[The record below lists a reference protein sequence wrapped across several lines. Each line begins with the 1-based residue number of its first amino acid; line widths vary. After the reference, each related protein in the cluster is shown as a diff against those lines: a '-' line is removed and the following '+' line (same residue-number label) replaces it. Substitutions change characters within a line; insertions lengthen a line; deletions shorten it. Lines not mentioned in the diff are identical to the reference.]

1 MGRGRKG
8 AKKPTDS
15 SVVSFSSYDGSS
27 AMSESEYYTSD
38 ATGTESKK
46 GKKKIK
52 FPFRKKKKKGDASD
66 SSIASSV
73 NSRDNPRSNPRG
85 VGVEVVNVSLQQ
97 KPPSTPTRNNAESKT
112 SATEM
117 SSGRS
122 SSSPFE
128 TKNSSSDTSALGGA
142 HQRNLPVFSHQK
154 IYDDNSLSDD
164 SSVSSSGS
172 KISSASW
179 KLNTNIARTKFNLG
193 QVYMV
198 KRMHDKAQQSFE
210 EALAARTK
218 LHGSMHPEVAK
229 VHEMLGKLA
238 ERREGSTE
246 LAMKHFQEALFIYSM
261 AEMLQ
266 DEPVSKRRQSDD
278 LSISK
283 KELAKKNKKEK
294 KKSMKSLSKKASA
307 VQDIEELKEKISEV
321 KSKVSFSRAADS
333 TYTRSAVGLASA
345 SSLSETIKRDSEGS
359 SYKSLPSD
367 SSLNDN
373 MSVSSVGN
381 DDTNVNLTNQ
391 TWQECLDAA
400 EKYMRHGNYQVANK
414 CLKTCLRLL
423 LNDDTQTSKDSSE
436 SNSNL
441 SFLDDDY
448 SSYGANDATVG
459 HVRWKMG
466 VCECMLGNLNDSQ
479 RHFQVSLRLLRPK
492 LGNHDEKIASIL
504 FDYGDLYRQL
514 NDMEQALECFS
525 ECLTIRSKLFGDNH
539 KDTTT
544 ILHRCLQTLSA
555 AADIAV
561 EADNV
566 DQAITH
572 RKDLLNLLETK
583 YDQNAYETKKE
594 RTKQL
599 ILLAHVILL
608 KRGWEEA
615 LQYLATA
622 KNVTNDFVEEFK
634 DQERSMGLLKAQ
646 TMISIN
652 SLQAFVYEKKK
663 KYEEALDIL
672 QEAIFYTGEIY
683 GTNSEQYAKLLSSQG
698 IVYAKMQRGDE
709 AITSFKRSTTIYV
722 SCQANVNYDD
732 YIRTLDT
739 MISIYMERGQA
750 GIAKMILQDKLATGI
765 QFKGERS
772 PIVATTYKEL
782 GIMNFQEEQF
792 EEALRNFKQ
801 SVDIGSYVYQ
811 NDNEE
816 FITCLR
822 YFAVTNDILG
832 NNDDALTSYQQILDI
847 VSDSSK
853 LPFHNAVGYICNETG
868 RHDEALEHL
877 KKALVF
883 QQAYDNNETDD
894 DPAIEYNRLMKHLGN
909 VYASLGKETDAFY
922 CYDRVIEK
930 KGSSKSLQDERLTS
944 IFNKS
949 KVLCEKKEYLKAK
962 SVLKQGLHLAK
973 SHQKNDHVR
982 LLWSSLGTVEFKL
995 GKYQKAIKCFKQA
1008 MNKADQSGAPN
1019 KNDIGMRF
1027 NMGLAYWK
1035 LGLSY
1040 NAITV
1045 FQKCLEELETLN
1057 DTKSK
1062 ELAELKADILYNM
1075 GNMYLKENQLKEA
1088 NAFFVKGEHL
1098 GIHFH

>member
-1 MGRGRKG
+1 
-8 AKKPTDS
+8 
-15 SVVSFSSYDGSS
+15 
-27 AMSESEYYTSD
+27 MSESEYYTSD
-38 ATGTESKK
+38 ATGTESRK

-52 FPFRKKKKKGDASD
+52 FPFRKKKKKAGDASD

-73 NSRDNPRSNPRG
+73 NSRDNTRSNPRG
-85 VGVEVVNVSLQQ
+85 VGVEVVNVAVQQ

-122 SSSPFE
+122 DSSPFDS
-128 TKNSSSDTSALGGA
+128 KNQSSENSALGNA
-142 HQRNLPVFSHQK
+142 NQRNLPVFSHQK
-154 IYDDNSLSDD
+154 ISDENSLSDD

-246 LAMKHFQEALFIYSM
+246 LAMKHYQEALFIYSM

-266 DEPVSKRRQSDD
+266 DEPVTKRTQSDEM
-278 LSISK
+278 SISK
-283 KELAKKNKKEK
+283 KEQAKKMKKDK
-294 KKSMKSLSKKASA
+294 KKSMKTLSKKASA
-307 VQDIEELKEKISEV
+307 VQDIEELKEKIAEV
-321 KSKVSFSRAADS
+321 KSKVSFSKAADS
-333 TYTRSAVGLASA
+333 TYTRSTVGLAA
-345 SSLSETIKRDSEGS
+345 AALTPTGKRDSEEGS

-367 SSLNDN
+367 SSMNDN
-373 MSVSSVGN
+373 MSLSSVGN
-381 DDTNVNLTNQ
+381 DDNNVNLTNQ

-423 LNDDTQTSKDSSE
+423 LSEGTNTSKDINDSST
-436 SNSNL
+436 

-448 SSYGANDATVG
+448 SSYGANDDTVG

-466 VCECMLGNLNDSQ
+466 VCEAVLGNLNDSQ

-504 FDYGDLYRQL
+504 FDYGDMYRQL
-514 NDMEQALECFS
+514 NDMDQALECFS

-539 KDTTT
+539 KDTTA
-544 ILHRCLQTLSA
+544 ILQKCLQTLSA

-561 EADNV
+561 EDENV

-583 YDQNAYETKKE
+583 YDQTAYETKKE

-622 KNVTNDFVEEFK
+622 KNVTNEFAEEFK

-663 KYEEALDIL
+663 KYEEALNIL
-672 QEAIFYTGEIY
+672 EEAIFYTGEIY

-772 PIVATTYKEL
+772 TIVATTYKEL
-782 GIMNFQEEQF
+782 GIMNFQEDQF
-792 EEALRNFKQ
+792 EDALRNFKQ
-801 SVDIGSYVYQ
+801 SVDIGSYVYKS
-811 NDNEE
+811 DDEE

-832 NNDDALTSYQQILDI
+832 NNDDALTTYQEILDL

-853 LPFHNAVGYICNETG
+853 LPFHNAVGYICNKSG
-868 RHDEALEHL
+868 RHDEALDHL
-877 KKALVF
+877 NKALVF
-883 QQAYDNNETDD
+883 QQAYDNNDNDD
-894 DPAIEYNRLMKHLGN
+894 NPSIEYNRLMKHLGN
-909 VYASLGKETDAFY
+909 VYASLGQETDAFY

-930 KGSSKSLQDERLTS
+930 KGSSKTLQDERLTS

-973 SHQKNDHVR
+973 SHQKNEHIR

-995 GKYQKAIKCFKQA
+995 GKYQKSIKCFKQA
-1008 MNKADQSGAPN
+1008 MNKADQGNVPN

-1062 ELAELKADILYNM
+1062 ELAELKADIIYNM

-1098 GIHFH
+1098 GTNFHLLFCIIML